1 MKRFFSF
8 LILMIFC
15 ISLSG
20 CEEISG
26 VSTAESSQIPVDYP
40 FEIDEVTFESAPQSI
55 ASLSPAL
62 TEIIYELGF
71 GDKLTGRSSYCD
83 YPPEVTSKTDI
94 GSSANPDIASIIK
107 LKPEVLVSQSPIA
120 NKDIVKITDAGIKVL
135 ILPSPTN
142 YDQLKNNYVQLSML
156 FVGASKAKEKAEIVL
171 TPLSDALQ
179 NIKKFETFAYIMTND
194 LAVATGDTL
203 SGEILSYFG
212 DNIAADYSNYS
223 ISAEE
228 LVAKQPS
235 ILFLASPL
243 NIQNFSQQL
252 AGLTA
257 IQNSRIIT
265 IDNTSFERPTS
276 RRLTEL
282 IMNIQTKIGSFTEN
296 ATQSLPETTSGQ

>member
-1 MKRFFSF
+1 MKKLFSF
-8 LILMIFC
+8 LILLIFC

-20 CEEISG
+20 CEEISA
-26 VSTAESSQIPVDYP
+26 VSTAESSLIPVDYP
-40 FEIDEVTFESAPQSI
+40 FEIDGETFDSAPQSI

-71 GDKLTGRSSYCD
+71 GDKLTGRSSYCN
-83 YPPEVTSKTDI
+83 YPPEVTSKADI

-135 ILPSPTN
+135 ILRSPTN
-142 YDQLKNNYVQLSML
+142 YDQLKNNYIQLSML
-156 FVGASKAKEKAEIVL
+156 FVGASKAKEKAEIAL

-179 NIKKFETFAYIMTND
+179 SIEKSGTFAYIMTND

-212 DNIAADYSNYS
+212 DNIAADYSDYF

-228 LVAKQPS
+228 LVAKQPG
-235 ILFLASPL
+235 ILFLAYPL
-243 NIQNFSQQL
+243 NIQNYSEQL
-252 AGLTA
+252 SGLTA
-257 IQNSRIIT
+257 IQNSRIIS

-276 RRLTEL
+276 RRLSEL
-282 IMNIQTKIGSFTEN
+282 IKRIQSKIGSFTEN
-296 ATQSLPETTSGQ
+296 TATSTTVATSAQ